1 MSKKIAF
8 IFIGF
13 LFVISECYSEASEGR
28 IVHFS
33 IDDVNR
39 VLFEITKNEEK
50 YESVFDH
57 DFFRLLKDWHD
68 EYDIKVTLYAFCES
82 NNFSLD
88 ECTDKFANEFNSN
101 SSWLKFGYH
110 GFAPSVVFENKS
122 YEYFIK
128 EIKRITGSENSIS
141 TTVRLDYFEWTER
154 DILLNSFL
162 NAEYGITAL
171 LCADNE
177 TRKSYYLTQEQQ
189 TELNDKEI
197 VLDKSGIYFF
207 TTDFR
212 FDDFKNFDFVFTKNR
227 DEHEIIVFTH
237 EWLLNVPLRK
247 NIFLYLANIY
257 RRSQV
262 IKNIENFFSWCSSQ
276 NYKYVTDFGV

>member
-57 DFFRLLKDWHD
+57 DFFRLLKDWHY
-68 EYDIKVTLYAFCES
+68 EYGVKVTLYVFCES
-82 NNFSLD
+82 NDFSLR
-88 ECTDKFANEFNSN
+88 ECTDKFANEFSSN
-101 SSWLKFGYH
+101 SAWLKFGYH
-110 GFAPSVVFENKS
+110 GFAPSVVFKDKS

-128 EIKRITGSENSIS
+128 EIIRITGSENSIS
-141 TTVRLDYFEWTER
+141 TTVRLDYFEGAEE

-171 LCADNE
+171 LCADSE
-177 TRKSYYLTQEQQ
+177 IRKSYYLTQEQQ
-189 TELNDKEI
+189 VELNDKEI

-212 FDDFKNFDFVFTKNR
+212 FDDFKNFDQCFGRNKG
-227 DEHEIIVFTH
+227 EHELVVFTH
-237 EWLLNVPLRK
+237 EWILNVPLRK

-262 IKNIENFFSWCSSQ
+262 IKNIETFFSWCSSQ
-276 NYKYVTDFGV
+276 NYEYVTDFGV